1 MQDRWRASIT
11 ELMLVS
17 RTTRWCRDHEA
28 TSIEDGGSAKG
39 ELLLFTVS
47 NNTWPVAVS
56 SVTKAIDRQIFVG
69 QGM

>member
-39 ELLLFTVS
+39 ELLLFAVS
-47 NNTWPVAVS
+47 NTTLAVS

>member
-1 MQDRWRASIT
+1 MPRP
-11 ELMLVS
+11 
-17 RTTRWCRDHEA
+17 CRDHEA

-39 ELLLFTVS
+39 ELLLFAVS